1 MVTIYNTTLSA
12 TSQRHFSDGLGGG
25 RSLYEVTRK
34 GDVFPKI
41 HSFAPGIRH
50 RGDRALSYLHLAYT
64 QFLITISVLS

>member
-1 MVTIYNTTLSA
+1 MFANLKNSPSEFLLVPK
-12 TSQRHFSDGLGGG
+12 RGGG

-50 RGDRALSYLHLAYT
+50 RGNRALSYLHLAYT